1 MREYTAP
8 DIRAGRLTAAE
19 LAANF
24 EDVKPP
30 LDPKRALVESS
41 RCFYCYDAPCIEAC
55 PTSID
60 IPSFIRSIAV
70 GDPIG
75 AAETILEANI
85 MGGMCARVC
94 PVEILCED
102 ACVRNHSED
111 KPVQIGALQR
121 YATDALIAAGGQPF
135 ARAASS
141 GKKVAVVGGGPAG
154 LSAAHRLSRLGHDVT
169 VFEARE
175 KLGGLNEYGIA
186 AYKTVHDFAQTEVAF
201 ILALGGITV
210 QTGKALGRDV
220 TLDAL
225 RRDFDAVFLAMGL
238 SGVNALG
245 VPGEDLAGVEDA
257 VAYIAKLRQARD
269 KSSLDVGRKVVVIGG
284 GNTAIDIAIQSKR
297 LGAEDVTLVYRRGPG
312 QMSATHHEQEFAQVN
327 GVRIKHWARPVKL
340 HGHKGA
346 VREIEFEYTQL
357 DGQGRLMGTGETFSL
372 LCDTVFRAIG
382 QTLVRDPLNGKAREI
397 LDTAG
402 GKIAV
407 NEDFATSLKG
417 VFAGGDCV
425 ASGTDLT
432 VQSVADGRDAAMAI
446 DAYLRGEGQ
455 RNDGE
460 EKAHG

>member
-24 EDVKPP
+24 DDVKPP

-60 IPSFIRSIAV
+60 IPSFIRSIAT
-70 GDPIG
+70 GDAIG

-141 GKKVAVVGGGPAG
+141 GKEVAVVGGGPAG

-210 QTGKALGRDV
+210 RTGQALGRDI
-220 TLDAL
+220 TLEAL
-225 RRDFDAVFLAMGL
+225 RRDYDAVFLAMGL
-238 SGVNALG
+238 GGVNALG
-245 VPGEDLAGVEDA
+245 LEGENMAGVEDA
-257 VAYIAKLRQARD
+257 VAYIARLRQA
-269 KSSLDVGRKVVVIGG
+269 KEKASLQVGRKVVVIGG

-297 LGAEDVTLVYRRGPG
+297 LGAEDVTLVYRRGPEN
-312 QMSATHHEQEFAQVN
+312 MSATHHEQEFAQVN

-357 DGQGRLMGTGETFSL
+357 DAQGRLTGTGETFGI
-372 LCDTVFRAIG
+372 LCDTVFKAIG
-382 QTLVRDPLNGKAREI
+382 QTLNLMLVKDPLNGKASEV
-397 LDTAG
+397 LDMAG
-402 GKIAV
+402 GKIAI

-446 DAYLRGEGQ
+446 DAYLRGEG
-455 RNDGE
+455 
-460 EKAHG
+460 

>member
-1 MREYTAP
+1 MSAYAAP
-8 DIRAGRLTAAE
+8 DIRSGRLGAAD

-30 LDPKRALVESS
+30 LDHKRALVESS
-41 RCFYCYDAPCIEAC
+41 RCFYCFDAPCIEAC

-70 GDPIG
+70 SDPIG

-85 MGGMCARVC
+85 MGGMCSRVC

-102 ACVRNHSED
+102 SCVRNNSED

-121 YATDALIAAGGQPF
+121 YATDALVAAGKQPF
-135 ARAASS
+135 TRAASS

-154 LSAAHRLSRLGHDVT
+154 LSAAHRLARLGHDVT
-169 VFEARE
+169 VFEARA

-201 ILALGGITV
+201 ILALGGIHV
-210 QTGKALGRDV
+210 ETGKALGRDI
-220 TLDAL
+220 TLEAL
-225 RRDFDAVFLAMGL
+225 RKDYDAVFLAMGL
-238 SGVNALG
+238 GGVNALG
-245 VPGEDLAGVEDA
+245 AEGEDMTGVEDA

-269 KSSLDVGRKVVVIGG
+269 KGALPVGRKVVVIGG

-297 LGAEDVTLVYRRGPG
+297 LGAEDVTLVYRRGPDN
-312 QMSATHHEQEFAQVN
+312 MSATRHEQEFAQVN

-340 HGHKGA
+340 HGHNGA

-357 DGQGRLMGTGETFSL
+357 DAAGKLMGTGETFSI
-372 LCDTVFRAIG
+372 LCDTVFKAIG
-382 QTLVRDPLNGKAREI
+382 QTFVKDPVNGKAKDV
-397 LDTAG
+397 LDLAG
-402 GKIAV
+402 SKIAV
-407 NEDFATSLKG
+407 NEDFATSIKG

-425 ASGTDLT
+425 TSGTDLT

-446 DAYLRGEGQ
+446 DAYLRGES
-455 RNDGE
+455 
-460 EKAHG
+460 

>member
-1 MREYTAP
+1 MSEYAAP
-8 DIRAGRLTAAE
+8 DIRAGRLTTAQV
-19 LAANF
+19 AANF
-24 EDVKPP
+24 DDVKPP
-30 LDPKRALVESS
+30 LNPKRALVESS
-41 RCFYCYDAPCIEAC
+41 RCYYCFDAPCIEAC

-60 IPSFIRSIAV
+60 IPSFIRSIAT

-111 KPVQIGALQR
+111 KPIEIGALQR
-121 YATDALIAAGGQPF
+121 YATDALIAAGKQPF
-135 ARAASS
+135 TRAPAS

-154 LSAAHRLSRLGHDVT
+154 LAAAHRLARLGHDVT

-210 QTGKALGRDV
+210 KTGVSLGRDV
-220 TLDAL
+220 SLDRL
-225 RRDFDAVFLAMGL
+225 RQEYDAVFLAMGL
-238 SGVNALG
+238 AGVNALG
-245 VPGEDLAGVEDA
+245 LESEAMAGIEDA
-257 VAYIAKLRQARD
+257 VAYIAKLRQAKD
-269 KSSLDVGRKVVVIGG
+269 KTQLPVGRKVVVIGG

-297 LGAEDVTLVYRRGPG
+297 LGAEDVTLVYRRGPEH
-312 QMSATHHEQEFAQVN
+312 MSATHHEQEFAQVN

-346 VREIEFEYTQL
+346 VREIECEYTQL
-357 DGQGRLMGTGETFSL
+357 DGQGRLMGTGETFSI
-372 LCDTVFRAIG
+372 LCDTVFKAIG
-382 QTLVRDPLNGKAREI
+382 QTLVQDPLNGKAKEV
-397 LDTAG
+397 LDMAG
-402 GKIAV
+402 GKIAI
-407 NEDFATSLKG
+407 NEEFATSLKG

-425 ASGTDLT
+425 SSGTDLT
-432 VQSVADGRDAAMAI
+432 VQSVADGRDAAMSI
-446 DAYLRGEGQ
+446 DAYLRGE
-455 RNDGE
+455 
-460 EKAHG
+460 A

>member
-1 MREYTAP
+1 MSEYAAP
-8 DIRAGRLTAAE
+8 DIRAGRLAADQ
-19 LAANF
+19 LAVHF
-24 EDVKPP
+24 DDVKPP

-41 RCFYCYDAPCIEAC
+41 RCFYCYDAPCIDAC

-60 IPSFIRSIAV
+60 IPSFIRSIAT

-102 ACVRNHSED
+102 SCVRHHSED

-121 YATDALIAAGGQPF
+121 YATDALVAAGKQPF
-135 ARAASS
+135 TRASAS

-154 LSAAHRLSRLGHDVT
+154 LSAAHRLSRLGHEVT

-186 AYKTVHDFAQTEVAF
+186 AYKTVHDFAQTEVSF

-210 QTGKALGRDV
+210 KTGMALGRDV
-220 TLDAL
+220 TLDQL
-225 RRDFDAVFLAMGL
+225 RQDYDAVFLAMGL
-238 SGVNALG
+238 GGVNALG
-245 VPGEDLAGVEDA
+245 LAGEDMAGIEDA
-257 VAYIAKLRQARD
+257 VAYIARLRQARD
-269 KSSLDVGRKVVVIGG
+269 KTVLPVGRKVVVIGG

-297 LGAEDVTLVYRRGPG
+297 LGAEDVTLVYRRGAG
-312 QMSATHHEQEFAQVN
+312 NMSATHHEQEFAQVN

-357 DGQGRLMGTGETFSL
+357 DGQGRLMGTGETFTI
-372 LCDTVFRAIG
+372 LCDTVFKAIG
-382 QTLVRDPLNGKAREI
+382 QTFVKDPLNGKAQDV
-397 LDTAG
+397 LDMSG

-407 NEDFATSLKG
+407 NEDFATSIKG

-425 ASGTDLT
+425 VSGTDLT
-432 VQSVADGRDAAMAI
+432 VQSVADGRDAAISI
-446 DAYLRGEGQ
+446 DAYLRGE
-455 RNDGE
+455 
-460 EKAHG
+460 A